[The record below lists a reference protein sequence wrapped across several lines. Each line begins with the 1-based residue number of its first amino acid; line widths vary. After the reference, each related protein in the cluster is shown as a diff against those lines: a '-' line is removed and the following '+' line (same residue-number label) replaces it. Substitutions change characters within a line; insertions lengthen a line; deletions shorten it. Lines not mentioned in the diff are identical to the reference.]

1 MKSNYLYTTAALA
14 LVTIYLLMNGPARD
28 DAPKDGNAVA
38 AKRAPLPSWLPLKEE
53 DLRPKPVPPRA
64 DGAMLRQFNTATSLR
79 AFVFEALKKP
89 EQGGYLYA
97 IQALAFCGRQGK
109 LADEANAD
117 TARREASAALAV
129 RCDISKDE
137 MRAVSR
143 QAEADRY
150 ANYERDPF
158 LRLVVESMETQDP
171 AQRQATVKAILD
183 SGDPLAFE
191 AVPLFARHGKPGEEK
206 RGVYFG
212 GRYYDGADN
221 TLFNHAFKLAQCELG
236 IDCGPASLVTLAA
249 CIDQGWCAASYRE
262 ALRVGLGA
270 RFAEAE
276 VLAVQIA
283 AAIRARNVG
292 AFVKPEGHAPR

>member
-28 DAPKDGNAVA
+28 DAPPDGKAVA
-38 AKRAPLPSWLPLKEE
+38 VKKAPLPSWLPLKEE

-64 DGAMLRQFNTATSLR
+64 DGAMLRQFNNATSLR

-97 IQALAFCGRQGK
+97 IQALAFCGRQAK
-109 LADEANAD
+109 LADDASA
-117 TARREASAALAV
+117 TAARRDALAALVA
-129 RCDISKDE
+129 RCDMSKED
-137 MRAVSR
+137 MREVSR

-158 LRLVVESMETQDP
+158 LRLVVESMETEAP

-183 SGDPLAFE
+183 SGDPLALE

-221 TLFNHAFKLAQCELG
+221 TLFNHAFKLAQCEFG
-236 IDCGPASLVTLAA
+236 IDCGAGSLVTLAA

-262 ALRVGLGA
+262 ALRIGLGP

-276 VLAVQIA
+276 ALAAQIA
-283 AAIRARNVG
+283 AAIGERKVG
-292 AFVKPEGHAPR
+292 AFVKP